1 MSHPERAYL
10 NGEIVPIH
18 EANVSIMDRGFL
30 FGDGVY
36 EVAAVLNGRLV
47 DGPAHLARL
56 ERSLREIELRCPI
69 PAEDLPAV
77 MQSFVT
83 GERLSEGMIYIQVTR
98 GRDISRAFH
107 FPNPEHVDPT
117 MVMFVVEKDL
127 RNSPTAEIG
136 IKAITVPEIRWA
148 RRDIKSISLLGQVL
162 CKQAAVAA
170 GAAEALMVEDG
181 FITEGATAAACLVTA
196 DGRLVMRPVNRDI
209 LDSITRRATFLIAVE
224 MDLPIEERRFT
235 PAEAYVAK
243 EVFCASASALI
254 FGIIELDGHVIGDG
268 TPGPITRRLRE
279 IYLNIASSE
288 DPVFV
293 KDFFDPGHEQA
304 DPQNLDV

>member
-1 MSHPERAYL
+1 MGQPERAYI
-10 NGEIVPIH
+10 NGEVVPIH

-56 ERSLREIELRCPI
+56 ERSLREIELKCPI
-69 PAEDLPAV
+69 PAQDLPMV

-83 GERLSEGMIYIQVTR
+83 DEGLLEGMIYIQITR

-107 FPNPEHVDPT
+107 FPDPERVDPT

-127 RNSPTAEIG
+127 RVSLIAETG
-136 IKAITVPEIRWA
+136 IKAITVPEIRWE

-181 FITEGATAAACLVTA
+181 FITEGTTSAPCLVTA
-196 DGRLVMRPVNRDI
+196 DERLVMRPVTREI
-209 LDSITRRATFLIAVE
+209 LSSITRRATLAIAEE
-224 MDLPIEERRFT
+224 MDLSIEERRFT
-235 PAEAYVAK
+235 PTEAYTAK

-254 FGIIELDGHVIGDG
+254 QGIIELDGHVIGEG
-268 TPGPITRRLRE
+268 TPGPITRRLRK
-279 IYLNIASSE
+279 IYLEIASSE
-288 DPVFV
+288 NPVIV
-293 KDFFDPGHEQA
+293 NDFS
-304 DPQNLDV
+304 